1 MNDELYAEKLAWFK
15 EHERPEAA
23 LAVADNAEYIMIA
36 LAWTSMN
43 TRCAD
48 KITEPASAS
57 DHDVWDWLWDNA
69 EYSPAE
75 LIDRIGIPLSLTG
88 LEKKMRFLIG
98 NRVIYPDG
106 TVNSYVQ
113 RYLREQ
119 VLKLFDAKSRRPVK
133 KT

>member
-23 LAVADNAEYIMIA
+23 LAVADNAEYIMIV
-36 LAWTSMN
+36 LAWISMN
-43 TRCAD
+43 VKCAD
-48 KITEPASAS
+48 SITEPAGDSEHEA
-57 DHDVWDWLWDNA
+57 WDWLWDNA

-75 LIDRIGIPLSLTG
+75 LIDRIGIPLSLAG

-106 TVNSYVQ
+106 TVNSCVQ